1 MAANKWLVEAERFIH
16 MNEEDGSMRGP
27 YSPECPKDTVLV
39 PPDSGVVQRDPAA
52 SHLRLSRPRQA
63 GNPWSRD
70 EIHRLRALAADGTP
84 AAAIARALRRSE
96 SAVRNKACFHGI
108 SLRPRASDA

>member
-1 MAANKWLVEAERFIH
+1 
-16 MNEEDGSMRGP
+16 MNEEDGSMQGP
-27 YSPECPKDTVLV
+27 QSYSSGCPEDATLAV
-39 PPDSGVVQRDPAA
+39 PPEPSVVQRDLDT
-52 SHLRLSRPRQA
+52 SHLRLSRPRQT

-108 SLRPRASDA
+108 SLRPRASGA